1 MTEEEIRSALSKI
14 RYPGYAKSIVDF
26 KIVKSIEINGEEV
39 KILLNLAT
47 KNEDVRNR
55 ILEDIKSAFRGS
67 GIRLVLTT
75 VQDQPASATVEQ
87 KHFVRSAKKRI
98 AVLSA
103 KGGVGKTTIAVSMAI
118 TLKRKGYK
126 VGILDADIHGPN
138 VPRMLGTIDEKATVE
153 GNKLIPIFKDGIY
166 SMSLGYV
173 VDQETPV
180 IWKGAMVTKAI
191 VEMMEMTEWPELDY
205 FIIDLPPGT
214 GDAALTVKQNL
225 DLDGAVIVTTPGE
238 LSIADAVRT
247 VDFFNQVGIKI
258 SGFVENMAYFVCDNC
273 HNRLYPFGKIDPGD
287 LERILGLRALGE
299 IPFDIEVEKST
310 DEGTLARDDNKEY
323 FEIMNKI
330 IDKIIDKI

>member
-1 MTEEEIRSALSKI
+1 MTEDEIRSILSKI

-26 KIVKSIEINGEEV
+26 KIVKSIEISGDEV

-55 ILEDIKSAFRGS
+55 VLEEIKSAFKGS
-67 GIRLVLTT
+67 GIRLILTT
-75 VQDQPASATVEQ
+75 VQDQPTSTTVEQ
-87 KHFVRSAKKRI
+87 KHFVQSAKKRI

-103 KGGVGKTTIAVSMAI
+103 KGGVGKTTVAVSMAI
-118 TLKRKGYK
+118 SLKRKGYK
-126 VGILDADIHGPN
+126 VAILDADIHGPN
-138 VPRMLGTIDEKATVE
+138 VPRMLGTIEEKATVGE
-153 GNKLIPIFKDGIY
+153 NKKLIPVFKDGIY

-191 VEMMEMTEWPELDY
+191 VEMMEMTDWPELDY

-273 HNRLYPFGKIDPGD
+273 HNKLYPFGKIEFGD
-287 LERILGLRALGE
+287 LEKILGLPGLGE
-299 IPFDIEVEKST
+299 IPFDIEVEKSA
-310 DEGTLARDDNKEY
+310 DEGTLARDGNNEY
-323 FEIMNKI
+323 FEIV
-330 IDKIIDKI
+330 DKIVDKI

>member
-1 MTEEEIRSALSKI
+1 MTEEEIRSILSKV
-14 RYPGYAKSIVDF
+14 RYPSYARSIVDF

-67 GIRLVLTT
+67 GIRLILTT
-75 VQDQPASATVEQ
+75 VQDQPASTTVEQ
-87 KHFVRSAKKRI
+87 KHFVQSAKKRI

-103 KGGVGKTTIAVSMAI
+103 KGGVGKTTVAVSMAI
-118 TLKRKGYK
+118 SLKRKGYK

-138 VPRMLGTIDEKATVE
+138 VPRMLGTINERATVGE
-153 GNKLIPIFKDGIY
+153 NKKKLIPVFKDGIY

-191 VEMMEMTEWPELDY
+191 VEMMEMTDWPELDY

-238 LSIADAVRT
+238 LSVADAVRT

-273 HNRLYPFGKIDPGD
+273 HNKLYPFGRIGIDD
-287 LERILGLRALGE
+287 LERILGLPGLGE
-299 IPFDIEVEKST
+299 IPFDIEIEKSA
-310 DEGTLARDDNKEY
+310 DEGTLAQNDKKGY
-323 FEIMNKI
+323 FEI
-330 IDKIIDKI
+330 IDKIVSKI